1 MPTNIA
7 KNYKFDLSSSLE
19 DKSFALLRT
28 NPRLAG
34 NNKIVVASDGA
45 IFLETIDANTE
56 LSNSKYKKYRLAK
69 DGNYSYDLATFYN
82 DNATPYDLI
91 YDVKRDVPN
100 DLTVFNDYQF
110 QFEDSYKAGA
120 TISYSKLYDEKFKIF
135 APIWLEKRVPSKF
148 VIYRVSGTTTE
159 STNMADKVK
168 NMIKNSEIVKVFDL
182 SKSSELGAY
191 LRNHVE
197 NQNFPTNAITANFGK
212 NDNFIYH
219 GIDLKAGGF
228 VSKPDYVFDDIVGFD
243 NALIAVNEYITDGF
257 KRNAIVS
264 ANLINL
270 EFQFDDPSVESYDI
284 NRYFGLFVDE
294 IEDGKL
300 LAKKLVNSIL
310 HVKQHQSAYDL
321 TDFAFLSPED
331 FSLPR
336 PNDFAGTAL
345 GYVKSKNNY
354 HNIKNAIEWEV
365 GKIPLGNL
373 SQVTFE
379 DFDGFELQNFTLS
392 AEEFKGSDFDRVRFK
407 ISGTVA
413 NGDKLAITRLE
424 QQVWKFKL
432 TSLLPSESVTITI
445 SDGVST
451 DTLTFA
457 TTNDFSTTLNA
468 FKAEWE
474 AQVSTIFNNY
484 EVTVEGD
491 TLIAIEK
498 FNTLNINDVSY
509 TATVSKFKI
518 SAGADHVDLNGY
530 TISADSSLIKG
541 SFSDNKFSSNGSNED
556 VAYAIESCLKKYS
569 RDFKVSRDGD
579 TITVTSNVS
588 RFRYPNLALLE
599 FATNSM
605 DLEIIDG
612 YSDAANYLQIYV
624 SGVNVYGLTG
634 GHAPGKA
641 FLIKTEDFEAGKI
654 EIGDFIGLQSVRD
667 YAKIL
672 DIVKYDATW
681 HKVIVDAKKP
691 LAIRKSANVYRTFY
705 PTVGKFDI
713 YDIKDFDFDFYST
726 KYSEPRELILEQ
738 NTYMNPVT
746 NPLNVNAFSDGY
758 SVGPYDYFSF
768 LLPSLQAEDSD
779 ISTTVDPLTE
789 YDRLQENYNKKYF
802 NRSRTV
808 PCINKFGLKDATNV
822 RDTEYS
828 LNISEAFGKTNFAAD
843 IDVEGRSAL
852 NMTHEWFY
860 LDNFPKYEKSNGFNF
875 VEPEDF
881 FSYLNFDIDANS
893 IIELNDFYDVTENVY
908 DKYFVYDGFGYDIDL
923 STPQDLKYFDAP
935 LTRKYS
941 LFDEGNTNAF
951 SKTKFRGLEF
961 TIKERK
967 ETTTSIPSEFKF
979 SNKYNSYKFSSVL
992 LTDIDPNDQNL
1003 VSAKS
1008 IVNEKFKTV
1017 TLVLQMSL
1025 QESLVD
1031 YVNRKVLYELRGRY
1045 NSAVGIDIANTNITG
1060 YLNLLSF
1067 NSTTLTLT
1075 GTNTQ
1080 FTTQITLNSAGSY
1093 NRIRVIMPS
1102 GSGLP
1107 DMCVNVKNVINDT
1120 TLVLNSIP
1128 TEYDATSASPCTATV
1143 YNFASLTQ
1151 SLIQNADYIYINGG
1165 ETAHEEILSFLSAK
1179 NIADKLNSN
1188 SSLDIEYITVKEDGT
1203 ISYNDYI
1210 LNVDDGTDVYKPTI
1224 IDAIEDPLIPNSYKG
1239 NTSAVGY
1246 NLGNRLKP
1254 YVTAMKRLNGKY
1266 NPVFS
1271 TVVTFYNPSNKYKTF
1286 LDNDIDLGS
1295 EVLTGTIEE
1304 FAYDSANNT
1313 WYVNGDSTLYVDEIT
1328 YNKESF
1334 EKMVVTMPAG
1344 SLLQDLWFEVK
1355 KVVNSTEL
1363 IIKSAPKVYDSI
1375 NGVFT
1380 SQLADLSGYNI
1391 SEMGSFSYFTATDL
1405 DTADYHYMIFDRDI
1419 ARSLVFNQKYFRKG
1433 IEFMT
1438 STKNFGTV
1446 KNLFYHKVN
1455 EINVNSVTKLAQTG
1469 AFQPVYPLI
1478 GEVAIDKRDIN
1489 IFTSQ
1494 FEKGYY
1500 VRSLSNSLIE
1510 EVYGTKSP
1518 VVKKSFLASSLM
1530 QPSSTLYLT
1539 KFTSSVTTSLDQ
1551 LNKLRDT
1558 QTNTTQS
1565 VLFETTD
1572 QIFIDFY
1579 NEKVLIDELLENGLL
1594 QSMKKFV
1601 IAAQGFGDLSTVED
1615 DAREYA
1621 ASNLL
1626 PLYNI
1631 ESVSIYVKQI
1641 KNPSDVASANS
1652 IEEVL
1657 ASNYLQDNN
1666 FTFQLHANKPF
1677 NMRLI
1682 YNKRPGYTYSVL
1694 PVIKISI

>member
-1 MPTNIA
+1 MPTNVA
-7 KNYKFDLSSSLE
+7 KNYTFDLSNSLE

-34 NNKIVVASDGA
+34 NNKIVVTSDGA

-56 LSNSKYKKYRLAK
+56 LSNSKYKKYRLSK
-69 DGNYSYDLATFYN
+69 DGNYSFDLATFYN

-110 QFEDSYKAGA
+110 QFEDSYRAGA
-120 TISYSKLYDEKFKIF
+120 AISYSKLYDEKFKIF

-159 STNMADKVK
+159 STTISGKVK
-168 NMIKNSEIVKVFDL
+168 DMIKNAEIVKVFDL
-182 SKSSELGAY
+182 TKSSELGAY

-228 VSKPDYVFDDIVGFD
+228 ISKPDYVFDDIVGFD

-300 LAKKLVNSIL
+300 IAKKLVNSIL
-310 HVKQHQSAYDL
+310 HVQQYESAYDL
-321 TDFAFLSPED
+321 TGFAFLDPTN

-336 PNDFAGTAL
+336 PSDFTGTAL

-354 HNIKNAIEWEV
+354 HNIKNGIAWEV

-373 SQVTFE
+373 SRATFE

-407 ISGTVA
+407 ITGTVA

-424 QQVWKFKL
+424 QQVWKFRL

-451 DTLTFA
+451 DALTFT
-457 TTNDFSTTLNA
+457 TTNDFSTTLDA
-468 FKAEWE
+468 FKTEWNS
-474 AQVSTIFNNY
+474 QVSTIFNNY

-491 TLIAIEK
+491 TLIAIER
-498 FNTLNINDVSY
+498 FNTLNINEVSY

-541 SFSDNKFSSNGSNED
+541 TFSDNKFSSNGSNED

-579 TITVTSNVS
+579 TITITSNVS

-599 FATNSM
+599 FTTNSM

-612 YSDAANYLQIYV
+612 YIDASNYLQIYV

-641 FLIKTEDFEAGKI
+641 FLIKSEDFEAGKI

-667 YAKIL
+667 YAKVL
-672 DIVKYDATW
+672 DIVKYDSSW

-705 PTVGKFDI
+705 PSVGKFDI

-726 KYSEPRELILEQ
+726 KYSEPYELILEQ
-738 NTYMNPVT
+738 NTYMNPLS
-746 NPLNVNAFSDGY
+746 NPLNTGAFNSGY
-758 SVGPYDYFSF
+758 TVGPYDYFSF
-768 LLPSLQAEDSD
+768 LLPSLQSEDSD
-779 ISTTVDPLTE
+779 VTTTVDPQTE
-789 YDRLQENYNKKYF
+789 YDRLKENFNKQYF

-808 PCINKFGLKDATNV
+808 PHINKFGLKDATNV

-828 LNISEAFGKTNFAAD
+828 LNVSEAFGKTNFAAD
-843 IDVEGRSAL
+843 IEVEGRSAL

-860 LDNFPKYEKSNGFNF
+860 LDNFPKYEKNNGFNL
-875 VEPEDF
+875 VKPEEF
-881 FSYLNFDIDANS
+881 FSYLNFDLDANS
-893 IIELNDFYDVTENVY
+893 IISLNDFYNVNENVY

-923 STPQDLKYFDAP
+923 SAPQDLKYFDAP
-935 LTRKYS
+935 LARKYS
-941 LFDEGNTNAF
+941 IFEEGNPNSF

-967 ETTTSIPSEFKF
+967 ETTSTIPSEFKF
-979 SNKYNSYKFSSVL
+979 SNKYNSYKFSSIL
-992 LTDIDPNDQNL
+992 LTDIDPNTQNL
-1003 VSAKS
+1003 INVKS
-1008 IVNEKFKTV
+1008 VINEKFKTV

-1045 NSAVGIDIANTNITG
+1045 NSTAVGDIANTNITG

-1075 GTNTQ
+1075 GTGTQ
-1080 FTTQITLNSAGSY
+1080 FTSQITLNSAGSY
-1093 NRIRVIMPS
+1093 NRIRVIMPT

-1107 DMCVNVKNVINDT
+1107 DMCVSIKNVINDT

-1128 TEYDATSASPCTATV
+1128 TVYDSTLTTPCTATV

-1151 SLIQNADYIYINGG
+1151 SLIQNATYVYINGG
-1165 ETAHEEILSFLSAK
+1165 ENAHEEVLNFLSAK
-1179 NIADKLNSN
+1179 NVANILNSN
-1188 SSLDIEYITVKEDGT
+1188 STSNIEYITVKEDGT
-1203 ISYNDYI
+1203 LSYNDYI

-1224 IDAIEDPLIPNSYKG
+1224 IDATEDKVIPNSYKG

-1246 NLGNRLKP
+1246 NLANRVKP
-1254 YVTAMKRLNGKY
+1254 YITAMKRLNGRY

-1271 TVVTFYNPSNKYKTF
+1271 TVVTFYNPSNKYKSF
-1286 LDNDIDLGS
+1286 LNEDVDFGS
-1295 EVLTGTIEE
+1295 EVLTGTIAE
-1304 FAYDSANNT
+1304 FAYDSSNNT
-1313 WYVNGDSTLYVDEIT
+1313 WYVNGTSTLYVDEIT
-1328 YNKESF
+1328 YNIETF
-1334 EKMVVTMPAG
+1334 EKIVVTMSVG
-1344 SLLQDLWFEVK
+1344 STLQDVWFEVK
-1355 KVVNSTEL
+1355 KVISSTEL
-1363 IIKSAPKVYDSI
+1363 IIKSAPKVYDSV
-1375 NGVFT
+1375 NGIFT
-1380 SQLADLSGYNI
+1380 DQLADLSGYNI
-1391 SEMGSFSYFTATDL
+1391 SEMGSFSYFTSTDL
-1405 DTADYHYMIFDRDI
+1405 DTADYHYMIFNRDI

-1438 STKNFGTV
+1438 TTKNFGTI
-1446 KNLFYHKVN
+1446 KNFFYHKVN

-1478 GEVAIDKRDIN
+1478 GEVAIDKRDISV
-1489 IFTSQ
+1489 FTSQ
-1494 FEKGYY
+1494 FENGYY
-1500 VRSLSNSLIE
+1500 VRSLSNSLVS

-1539 KFTSSVTTSLDQ
+1539 KFTSSVVTSLDQ

-1558 QTNTTQS
+1558 QTYTTQS

-1579 NEKVLIDELLENGLL
+1579 NEKVIVDELLENGLL
-1594 QSMKKFV
+1594 QSIKRFV

-1621 ASNLL
+1621 LSNLL
-1626 PLYNI
+1626 PLYAI
-1631 ESVSIYVKQI
+1631 ENVSVYVKQI

-1694 PVIKISI
+1694 PAIKISI